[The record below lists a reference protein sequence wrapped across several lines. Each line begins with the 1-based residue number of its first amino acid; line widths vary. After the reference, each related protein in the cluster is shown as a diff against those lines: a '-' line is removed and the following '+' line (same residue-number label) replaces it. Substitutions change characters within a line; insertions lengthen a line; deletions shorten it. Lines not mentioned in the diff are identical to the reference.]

1 MDAASR
7 PAVVI
12 DNGTGYTKMGFAGNV
27 EPCFITPTVVAVNDT
42 FAGQTRATTNKGN
55 WMAQHSAGV
64 MADLD
69 FFIGEDALARSRA
82 SSTYSLSYPIHNGQV
97 ENWDTMERFWQQC
110 IFNYLRCDPEDHY
123 FLLTESPLTPPETR
137 EYTGEIMFETFNVPG
152 LYIAVQPVL
161 ALAAGY
167 TTTKC
172 EMTGV
177 VVDVGDGATH
187 IVPVADGYVI
197 GSSIRSIP
205 ITGKDVTQF
214 IQQLLKER
222 GEHIPQEES
231 FDVARRVKEMYCYTC
246 SDIVKE
252 FNKHDREPNKYIKH
266 WSGIK
271 PKTGAKYTCDIGY
284 ERFLGPEIF
293 FHPEIYNNNFTT
305 PLHVVIDKCI
315 QSSPIDTRRAL
326 YKVCVTKMSF
336 YGSKYHRNPEF
347 IFNGQNIVLSGGS
360 TMFKDFHRRL
370 QRDLK
375 KIVDARV
382 LASNARLGGDAKAQ
396 PIEVNVVSHSIQRY
410 AVWFGGSVL
419 ASTSEFYE
427 ACHTKAEYE
436 EYGASICRTNPVFKG
451 MY

>member
-1 MDAASR
+1 MDAVSR

-27 EPCFITPTVVAVNDT
+27 EPCFIIPTVVAVNES
-42 FAGQTRATTNKGN
+42 FLNPSRSSSKGN
-55 WMAQHSAGV
+55 WLAQHSAGV

-69 FFIGEDALARSRA
+69 FFIGEEALSRSRS
-82 SSTYSLSYPIHNGQV
+82 SSTYNLSYPIHHGQV

-123 FLLTESPLTPPETR
+123 FLLTESPLTAPENR

-167 TTTKC
+167 TTSKC

-187 IVPVADGYVI
+187 VVPVADGYVI
-197 GSSIRSIP
+197 GSSIKSIP
-205 ITGKDVTQF
+205 IAGKDVTQF

-222 GEHIPQEES
+222 GEHIPPEDS
-231 FDVARRVKEMYCYTC
+231 FEVARKVKEMYCYTC

-252 FNKHDREPNKYIKH
+252 FNKHDKEPSKYIKR
-266 WSGIK
+266 WTGVK
-271 PKTGAKYTCDIGY
+271 PKTGAPYSCDIGY
-284 ERFLGPEIF
+284 ERFLGPE
-293 FHPEIYNNNFTT
+293 
-305 PLHVVIDKCI
+305 
-315 QSSPIDTRRAL
+315 
-326 YKVCVTKMSF
+326 
-336 YGSKYHRNPEF
+336 
-347 IFNGQNIVLSGGS
+347 NIVLSGGS

-370 QRDLK
+370 QRDVK
-375 KIVDARV
+375 RIVDTRIVASDARF
-382 LASNARLGGDAKAQ
+382 GGDVKSQ
-396 PIEVNVVSHSIQRY
+396 PIEVNVVSHPIQRF

-419 ASTSEFYE
+419 ASTPEFYE

-436 EYGASICRTNPVFKG
+436 EYGASICRTNPVFRG

>member
-1 MDAASR
+1 MDPSTSR

-27 EPCFITPTVVAVNDT
+27 EPCFITPTVVAVNES
-42 FAGQTRATTNKGN
+42 FISQPARGSSKGSSS
-55 WMAQHSAGV
+55 WLAQHSAGV

-69 FFIGEDALARSRA
+69 FFIGEEALSKSRT
-82 SSTYSLSYPIHNGQV
+82 SSTYSLSYPIKNGQV
-97 ENWDTMERFWQQC
+97 ENWDAMERFWQQC

-123 FLLTESPLTPPETR
+123 FLLTESPLTPPESR

-167 TTTKC
+167 TTSKC

-177 VVDVGDGATH
+177 VVDVGDGSTH
-187 IVPVADGYVI
+187 VVPVAEGYVI
-197 GSSIRSIP
+197 GSSIKSLP
-205 ITGKDVTQF
+205 ISGKDVTLF
-214 IQQLLKER
+214 VQQLMRER
-222 GEHIPQEES
+222 GEHIPPEDSLE
-231 FDVARRVKEMYCYTC
+231 VARKIKETYCYTS

-252 FNKHDREPNKYIKH
+252 YNKHDKEPSKYIKQ
-266 WSGIK
+266 WRGIK
-271 PKTGAKYTCDIGY
+271 PKTGAPYSCDVGY

-293 FHPEIYNNNFTT
+293 FNPEIYNSDFTT
-305 PLHVVIDKCI
+305 PLPEVIDKCI
-315 QSSPIDTRRAL
+315 QSAPIDTRRAL
-326 YKVCVTKMSF
+326 YK
-336 YGSKYHRNPEF
+336 
-347 IFNGQNIVLSGGS
+347 NIVLSGGS
-360 TMFKDFHRRL
+360 TMFKDFQRRL
-370 QRDLK
+370 QRDTK

-382 LASNARLGGDAKAQ
+382 LASSVRHNGEVKAQ
-396 PIEVNVVSHSIQRY
+396 PVEVNVVSHPIQRY
-410 AVWFGGSVL
+410 AAWFGGSVL
-419 ASTSEFYE
+419 ASTPEFFT

>member
-1 MDAASR
+1 MDASSR

-27 EPCFITPTVVAVNDT
+27 EPCFIIPTVVAVNES
-42 FAGQTRATTNKGN
+42 FSHQTKSTNKGN
-55 WMAQHSAGV
+55 WLAQHTAGV

-69 FFIGEDALARSRA
+69 YCIGEEALSRSRA
-82 SSTYSLSYPIHNGQV
+82 STAYNLSYPIHHGQV
-97 ENWDTMERFWQQC
+97 ENWDAMERFWQQC

-123 FLLTESPLTPPETR
+123 FLLTESPLTAPENR
-137 EYTGEIMFETFNVPG
+137 EYAGEIMFETFNIPG

-167 TTTKC
+167 TTNKC

-187 IVPVADGYVI
+187 VVPVADGYVI
-197 GSSIRSIP
+197 GSSIKSIP
-205 ITGKDVTQF
+205 ITGKDVTCF
-214 IQQLLKER
+214 IQKLLKER
-222 GEHIPQEES
+222 GEFIPPEDS
-231 FDVARRVKEMYCYTC
+231 FEVVRKIKETSCYTC

-252 FNKHDREPNKYIKH
+252 FNKHDREPSKYIKQ
-266 WSGIK
+266 WTGVK
-271 PKTGAKYTCDIGY
+271 PKTGASYTCDIGY
-284 ERFLGPEIF
+284 ERFMGPEIF
-293 FHPEIYNNNFTT
+293 FSPEIYDSDFTT
-305 PLHVVIDKCI
+305 PLPAVIDKCI

-326 YKVCVTKMSF
+326 YK
-336 YGSKYHRNPEF
+336 
-347 IFNGQNIVLSGGS
+347 NIVLSGGS

-375 KIVDARV
+375 KIVDTRV
-382 LASNARLGGDAKAQ
+382 RAASARLGPDVKSQ
-396 PIEVNVVSHSIQRY
+396 PIEVNVANHPIQRY

-419 ASTSEFYE
+419 ASTAEFYG

>member
-1 MDAASR
+1 MDASSR

-27 EPCFITPTVVAVNDT
+27 EPCFIIPTVVAVNES
-42 FAGQTRATTNKGN
+42 FSNQTKSTNKGN
-55 WMAQHSAGV
+55 WLAQHTAGV

-69 FFIGEDALARSRA
+69 FCIGEEALSRSRA
-82 SSTYSLSYPIHNGQV
+82 STAYNLSYPIHHGQV
-97 ENWDTMERFWQQC
+97 ENWDAMERFWQQC

-123 FLLTESPLTPPETR
+123 FLLTESPLTAPENR
-137 EYTGEIMFETFNVPG
+137 EYAGEIMFETFNVPG

-167 TTTKC
+167 TTNKC

-187 IVPVADGYVI
+187 VVPVADGYVI
-197 GSSIRSIP
+197 GSSIKSIP
-205 ITGKDVTQF
+205 ITGKDVTCF
-214 IQQLLKER
+214 IQKLLKER
-222 GEHIPQEES
+222 GEFIPPEDS
-231 FDVARRVKEMYCYTC
+231 FEVVRKIKETSCYTC

-252 FNKHDREPNKYIKH
+252 FNKHDREPSKYIKQ
-266 WSGIK
+266 WTGVK
-271 PKTGAKYTCDIGY
+271 PKTGASYTCDIGY
-284 ERFLGPEIF
+284 ERFMGPE
-293 FHPEIYNNNFTT
+293 
-305 PLHVVIDKCI
+305 
-315 QSSPIDTRRAL
+315 
-326 YKVCVTKMSF
+326 
-336 YGSKYHRNPEF
+336 
-347 IFNGQNIVLSGGS
+347 NIVLSGGS

-375 KIVDARV
+375 KIVDTRV
-382 LASNARLGGDAKAQ
+382 RAASARLGPDVKSQ
-396 PIEVNVVSHSIQRY
+396 PIEVNVANHPIQRY

-419 ASTSEFYE
+419 ASTAEFYG

>member
-1 MDAASR
+1 MDATTR

-27 EPCFITPTVVAVNDT
+27 EPSFIIPTVVAVNES
-42 FAGQTRATTNKGN
+42 FLNPSRSSGKGN
-55 WMAQHSAGV
+55 WLAQHNAGV

-69 FFIGEDALARSRA
+69 FFIGEEALQRAKA
-82 SSTYSLSYPIHNGQV
+82 SSTYNLSYPIHYGQV

-123 FLLTESPLTPPETR
+123 FLLTESPLTAPETR

-167 TTTKC
+167 TTSKC

-197 GSSIRSIP
+197 GSSIKSIP
-205 ITGKDVTQF
+205 ITGKDITLF
-214 IQQLLKER
+214 IQQLLKEF
-222 GEHIPQEES
+222 G
-231 FDVARRVKEMYCYTC
+231 
-246 SDIVKE
+246 
-252 FNKHDREPNKYIKH
+252 KHDREPSKHIKR
-266 WSGIK
+266 WTGVKS
-271 PKTGAKYTCDIGY
+271 KTGAPYSCDIGY
-284 ERFLGPEIF
+284 ERFLGPEVF
-293 FHPEIYNNNFTT
+293 FHPEIYSSEFAT
-305 PLHVVIDKCI
+305 PLPVVIDKCI

-326 YKVCVTKMSF
+326 YK
-336 YGSKYHRNPEF
+336 
-347 IFNGQNIVLSGGS
+347 NIVLSGGS

-370 QRDLK
+370 QRDVK

-382 LASNARLGGDAKAQ
+382 TASNARLGTEVKSQ
-396 PIEVNVVSHSIQRY
+396 PLEVNVVSHPIQRF

-419 ASTSEFYE
+419 ASTPEFYNNSSSAIFRQFKHPLPGAYALAVMLAIPKPSMRNMVQVSAVQIQCSRGCIDAE
-427 ACHTKAEYE
+427 MADAC
-436 EYGASICRTNPVFKG
+436 N
-451 MY
+451 